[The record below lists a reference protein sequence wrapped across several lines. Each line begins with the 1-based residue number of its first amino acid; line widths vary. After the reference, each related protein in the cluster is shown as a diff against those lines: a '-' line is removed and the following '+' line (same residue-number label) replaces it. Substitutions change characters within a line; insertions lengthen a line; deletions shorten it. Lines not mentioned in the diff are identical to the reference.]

1 MGYDS
6 LIHDYS
12 ENELQW
18 SFFMIVIG
26 FANEVH
32 PGIIIAYAT
41 AIAKTSTDFDLYDFA
56 LFLCFVAAVPVL
68 ARTINARWW
77 LGYNHQPRI

>member
-6 LIHDYS
+6 LIHDYT

-18 SFFMIVIG
+18 SFFMTIIG

-32 PGIIIAYAT
+32 AGIIIAYAT
-41 AIAKTSTDFDLYDFA
+41 AFAKRYDDGYEFA
-56 LFLCFVAAVPVL
+56 LFVCFVAAVPIL
-68 ARTINARWW
+68 A
-77 LGYNHQPRI
+77 